1 MAGGARSHDQ
11 EDTGRGGLGDTA
23 GCNGNAAGRFT
34 GAANTAGRGA
44 AATGTASACDAGRT
58 GQRVQRQCGRRC
70 TGGDVPADDPDPGS
84 GTGRDRSRNMN
95 PRWLRKKNE
104 FQVRLELKRMELEM
118 KWRENA
124 EQNKNRQVVQ
134 VQSEGGR
141 QSSNIGPAVRSVPV
155 QPADE

>member
-1 MAGGARSHDQ
+1 
-11 EDTGRGGLGDTA
+11 
-23 GCNGNAAGRFT
+23 
-34 GAANTAGRGA
+34 
-44 AATGTASACDAGRT
+44 
-58 GQRVQRQCGRRC
+58 
-70 TGGDVPADDPDPGS
+70 
-84 GTGRDRSRNMN
+84 MN